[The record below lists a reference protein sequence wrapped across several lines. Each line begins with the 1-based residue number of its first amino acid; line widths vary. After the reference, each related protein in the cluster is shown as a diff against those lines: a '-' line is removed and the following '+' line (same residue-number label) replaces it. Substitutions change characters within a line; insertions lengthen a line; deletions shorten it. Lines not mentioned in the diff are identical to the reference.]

1 MGGNALKHTKTS
13 RLTAAEYHHLADK
26 VVATLAQAWPEAK
39 PHLVRSYG
47 NKPDFGDMDVI
58 VDGSGVPQDVAEQ
71 LRALFGSQEVVHNG
85 PVWSCDVE
93 GLQLDLIR
101 MPSQD
106 YATAVDYFAYN
117 DCGNLM
123 GRIARRLGFKYGHQ
137 GLSYLL
143 REGDHLV
150 AEIEVSRDP
159 ESVFRFLGF
168 VEPQYDYR
176 RFCRGFKTLQGM
188 FAFVASSK
196 FFDKTAYALEE
207 RNHTARTR
215 DRKRASY
222 RAFLEW
228 LADGRVE
235 SGPAAGLPHDHH
247 RSRAKIMFP
256 EFAMRLNAAEQA
268 HGAAKRRRE
277 IFNGQ
282 AVSALTGRTGKE
294 LGTLMAQLRQ
304 RYAGGPAAFDAWLDS
319 CPSQE
324 AIDAYVMDKH
334 TELTRVEVP

>member
-13 RLTAAEYHHLADK
+13 RLTADQYHRLAAK
-26 VVATLAQAWPEAK
+26 VVNTLAQAWPDAR

-47 NKPDFGDMDVI
+47 AKPDFGDMDVI
-58 VDGSGVPQDVAEQ
+58 VDGAGVPQNVAEQ
-71 LRALFGSQEVVHNG
+71 LRALLGSREIVHNG

-93 GLQLDLIR
+93 GFQLDLIR
-101 MPSQD
+101 MPSGD
-106 YATAVDYFAYN
+106 YMTAVDYFAYN

-150 AEIEVSRDP
+150 SEVEVSRDP
-159 ESVFRFLGF
+159 ESIFRFLGF

-176 RFCRGFKTLQGM
+176 RFCRGFKTLEGM
-188 FAFVASSK
+188 FAFVASSR
-196 FFDKTAYALEE
+196 FFDKTAYALED

-228 LADGRVE
+228 LAEGRVE
-235 SGPAAGLPHDHH
+235 SGSCAGKPHDYH
-247 RSRAKIMFP
+247 RSRAKMMFP
-256 EFAMRLNAAEQA
+256 EFAMRLTAAEQA
-268 HGAAKRRRE
+268 HAAAKRRRE

-282 AVSALTGRTGKE
+282 SVSALTGRTGKE
-294 LGTLMAQLRQ
+294 LGALMAQLRHQ
-304 RYAGGPAAFDAWLDS
+304 FAGGPTAFDAWLDGR
-319 CPSQE
+319 PSQE
-324 AIDAYVMDKH
+324 SIEAYVMDRH
-334 TELTRVEVP
+334 IELVRAETS